1 MEHSQLYFMEL
12 VESWCW
18 KQTGLIWERNII
30 CHSFSWILVNQKILS
45 WVQHKRSSSKKI
57 ISALKVGLTLEKS
70 MTVIHISRVSERKE
84 SSEHLRRDTEHIHE
98 ISNHSWLKSK
108 LRTKGNLLNLIMDIY
123 SKTATDIV
131 LSSKMLEVFTLKLG
145 CHLEYFY
152 F

>member
-1 MEHSQLYFMEL
+1 MLKADSIDMRKEHYMPFLFMNTC
-12 VESWCW
+12 ES
-18 KQTGLIWERNII
+18 ENIKL
-30 CHSFSWILVNQKILS
+30 SPTQKIII
-45 WVQHKRSSSKKI
+45 QKNYFSSQ
-57 ISALKVGLTLEKS
+57 GWFNTRKS
-70 MTVIHISRVSERKE
+70 MTVIHISRVSKRKE

-131 LSSKMLEVFTLKLG
+131 LTSKMLEVFTLKWG
-145 CHLEYFY
+145 CHLEYIY